1 MMAVSPQDLVG
12 QAVYARDDTMIG
24 RVKEL
29 VYEGEYV
36 EYVVVRRSLL
46 SKLVVPVGAIESS
59 GDRLLIP
66 HTSSYLD
73 NAPKVDT
80 KHPLSAKDRSL
91 LEHFYMPHA
100 A

>member
-12 QAVYARDDTMIG
+12 REVFARDGDKMGTI
-24 RVKEL
+24 KEL
-29 VYEGEYV
+29 VYEGD
-36 EYVVVRRSLL
+36 YVVVRRLL
-46 SKLVVPVGAIESS
+46 SRLVVPVRAIESS

-73 NAPKVDT
+73 MAPKVDT
-80 KHPLSAKDRSL
+80 KHPLSAEDRSL
-91 LEHFYMPHA
+91 LEDFYMPHA

>member
-12 QAVYARDDTMIG
+12 REVYARDDIKMGT
-24 RVKEL
+24 VKEL
-29 VYEGEYV
+29 VCEGECC
-36 EYVVVRRSLL
+36 VVRRSLL
-46 SKLVVPVGAIESS
+46 SKFVVPVKAIDSS

-73 NAPKVDT
+73 MAPKVDT
-80 KHPLSAKDRSL
+80 KHSLSAKDRSL
-91 LEHFYMPHA
+91 LEDFYMPHA

>member
-1 MMAVSPQDLVG
+1 MMAVSPRDLVG

-24 RVKEL
+24 VVKE
-29 VYEGEYV
+29 VVCEGEFC
-36 EYVVVRRSLL
+36 VVRQSLF
-46 SKLVVPVGAIESS
+46 SKLVVPVKAIDSS

-66 HTSSYLD
+66 LTSAYLD
-73 NAPKVDT
+73 SAPKCDT
-80 KHPLSAKDRSL
+80 KHALSAQDRSR